1 MPFIFNMIISTPRN
15 FETDGLA
22 ELDFLVHQVFPEDK
36 LNYGKLIVTG
46 LIWGNLVGVDPVL
59 AVHRIKDYVGE
70 KGFPLQY
77 LLKFVPIQKVL
88 VTDFDEIE
96 KYVLSQID
104 QIRDD
109 EKYKIIVNKRRIHN
123 EKIEIIEKIAKNIN
137 KTVDL
142 EHPDKIIRL
151 EIIGKYT
158 GVSILK
164 EDDVFS
170 IGKKFL

>member
-1 MPFIFNMIISTPRN
+1 MVM
-15 FETDGLA
+15 
-22 ELDFLVHQVFPEDK
+22 
-36 LNYGKLIVTG
+36 
-46 LIWGNLVGVDPVL
+46 
-59 AVHRIKDYVGE
+59 
-70 KGFPLQY
+70 
-77 LLKFVPIQKVL
+77 

-104 QIRDD
+104 QIRDN

-137 KTVDL
+137 KKVDL

-158 GVSILK
+158 GISILK

-170 IGKKFL
+170 IGKKVL

>member
-1 MPFIFNMIISTPRN
+1 M
-15 FETDGLA
+15 
-22 ELDFLVHQVFPEDK
+22 
-36 LNYGKLIVTG
+36 
-46 LIWGNLVGVDPVL
+46 IWGNLIDVDPVL
-59 AVHRIKDYVGE
+59 AVHRIKDYVTD
-70 KGFPLQY
+70 KGFVLQY

-96 KYVLSQID
+96 RYVLSQID

-123 EKIEIIEKIAKNIN
+123 EKIEIIEKIAKSIN

-142 EHPDKIIRL
+142 DHPDKIIRL

-158 GVSILK
+158 GISILK

-170 IGKKFL
+170 IGKKFI